1 MFSLVM
7 LIALLLGGSMII
19 YTCYI
24 LVSTWHF
31 SKISFPGNFFY
42 TPQVSIVVPAR
53 NEAGIIRTCLLSL
66 LAQNYPENQ
75 YEIILVDDQSTD
87 DTVAIARA
95 IQENFSQLKVIHSNP
110 PPETRAY
117 KKAAIT
123 RGVQQAKGEIIV
135 QMDADCWVEPDW
147 LRSLLNYFEDH
158 VGMVCGPVALVS
170 GQNRW
175 FEKLQVLESMGLVA
189 LGAAAIAAGRGNMCN
204 GANMAYRKSLFE
216 AVGGFDQ
223 IDHFA
228 SGDDELLLQKF
239 RQLKDW
245 KVVFA
250 KKYQAMVFTYC
261 LPNWRDLKAQRI
273 RWVSKARY
281 YRDRSINIIQS
292 ISYLGFLS
300 FPVLGIVGFI
310 HPTYWIILLALF
322 VLKFS
327 ADLVLMLRAASFFR
341 RKDLLMYLPGLQLL
355 YVPYVL
361 WIGIAGNLVRQYQWK
376 DRMVQ

>member
-1 MFSLVM
+1 MFSLIM
-7 LIALLLGGSMII
+7 LIALLLGVCMIMYI
-19 YTCYI
+19 CYI
-24 LVSTWHF
+24 LVSTWYF
-31 SKISFPGNFFY
+31 SMSSSPTHLVY
-42 TPQVSIVVPAR
+42 LPQVSIVIPAR
-53 NEAGIIRTCLLSL
+53 NEAGKIRTCLLSL
-66 LAQNYPENQ
+66 LAQNYPESR

-87 DTVAIARA
+87 DTVVIARA
-95 IQENFSQLKVIHSNP
+95 IQENFSQLKVIHSDP
-110 PPETRAY
+110 LPGTKAF
-117 KKAAIT
+117 KKAAINQ
-123 RGVQQAKGEIIV
+123 GIQQAKGEIIV
-135 QMDADCWVEPDW
+135 QMDADCWVEPEW
-147 LRSLLNYFEDH
+147 LSSLLGYFGDH

-170 GQNRW
+170 GHNRW
-175 FEKLQVLESMGLVA
+175 FEKLQALESMGLVA
-189 LGAAAIAAGRGNMCN
+189 LGAAALAAGRGNMCN

-239 RQLKDW
+239 RKLKYW

-250 KKYQAMVFTYC
+250 KKYQAMVFTHC
-261 LPNWRDLKAQRI
+261 LTDWRDLKAQRI

-300 FPVLGIVGFI
+300 FPILGILGFLS
-310 HPTYWIILLALF
+310 PACWIILSVLF

-327 ADLVLMLRAASFFR
+327 ADLVLMFRAATFFR
-341 RKDLLMYLPGLQLL
+341 RKDLLIYLPGLQLL

-361 WIGIAGNLVRQYQWK
+361 WIGIAGNLVRQYRWK